1 MREFRNIEEEIIFK
15 KLMANRLQQDGASDR
30 PQREIDLSDCEDVM
44 DVDRV
49 VRCISDLGDL
59 IVSLKET
66 SENYAYRPLFSDV
79 KVIGKGII
87 FVKKVIRKLLKWYI
101 EPICFQQTVFNNA
114 VTHSIEQISKLQAEL
129 VASVAELARRS
140 NQNAA
145 EAPSR
150 ENATREAAS
159 KEKP

>member
-79 KVIGKGII
+79 KVFGKGII

-145 EAPSR
+145 EAQSK
-150 ENATREAAS
+150 ENATRETAS

>member
-79 KVIGKGII
+79 KVFG
-87 FVKKVIRKLLKWYI
+87 
-101 EPICFQQTVFNNA
+101 
-114 VTHSIEQISKLQAEL
+114 
-129 VASVAELARRS
+129 
-140 NQNAA
+140 
-145 EAPSR
+145 
-150 ENATREAAS
+150 
-159 KEKP
+159 